1 MEDYKEGMFV
11 ECLDRAKSAYKN
23 LATTYDE
30 ILLLINT
37 LNRRVKRQM
46 DLISAIDEG
55 FDANE
60 EESDFEKIG
69 QLIYQE
75 LSIFNNGISEN
86 LNLFNRCIKDSIK
99 NYKESLNYF
108 NKEKTEISELL
119 IARKTLLF
127 LEALMRKFLAK
138 VIKLQSALNILPNFN
153 EEMKHAKKAFYA
165 NVKQLIV
172 EVRAAEDNCLETA
185 AAIEK
190 VIGR

>member
-11 ECLDRAKSAYKN
+11 ECLDNAKSAYKN
-23 LATTYDE
+23 LASTYDD

-37 LNRRVKRQM
+37 LNRRVKHQM

-55 FDANE
+55 FDANGD
-60 EESDFEKIG
+60 ESDFEKVG
-69 QLIYQE
+69 KLIFEE
-75 LSIFNNGISEN
+75 LSIFNNGIAEN
-86 LNLFNRCIKDSIK
+86 INLFNTCIKDSID
-99 NYKESLNYF
+99 NYNNSMQYF
-108 NKEKTEISELL
+108 SKEKSEISDLM

-138 VIKLQSALNILPNFN
+138 VIELQSALNILPNFN
-153 EEMKHAKKAFYA
+153 EEMKHAKKTFYA

-172 EVRAAEDNCLETA
+172 ELRAAEDNCLETA
-185 AAIEK
+185 DAIVE